1 MDIFGT
7 TVTVLEEIY
16 AITVFVKGVVDDV
29 KSYESDKDRIKKKL
43 EHEFVFVDAFRTIFF
58 GDGATSELYK
68 QQPRMLQE
76 DVKSTLDQ
84 LKTVLAEYG
93 IEAAKHGIL
102 RHDAEEGKDK
112 TSAIA
117 GEHTKALNNR
127 VGKFVDNLLSKA
139 KDIKLKAIDWSLF
152 EKTKILKM
160 LEIYGEWT
168 QRLRQSMTLMTEKML
183 LKGLTTFR
191 EFADTQQAKDLG
203 LKEVATRRW
212 LTQDVPDDNFAA
224 LDGTIVKGSERPMAS
239 NIMVAE
245 FQASWSPKPKDVVLE
260 YRKYDRA
267 LRQAVDAKD
276 EKEIKH
282 LKSPLRNL
290 AWLLHNSPF
299 PEDTD
304 DDAVVASKHPTLL
317 TLRCIGYIDQ
327 PEESQMLLIYDP
339 PKRNIMQE
347 ELAVTTLHALLMGTG
362 PTVTTSEQKFL
373 PLWQDLWLGTG
384 EKWTTRHKPKPSLR
398 IRFFLAYALALTV
411 LNIHSSG
418 WVHKNLWSHAI
429 IVIPSAN
436 RTQRSGAQHLIPYVA
451 GWGVARPTSAK
462 TTDMR
467 PISEIEPNL
476 YQHPHR
482 QQHPSIKATF
492 IHDLYSLGV
501 LMMEIGLWNPVSNLF
516 QRQIQQATRSRK
528 GPSIDL
534 LQRAWIDGLKEEVQ
548 REMGD
553 VYAEAVERCL
563 MGTFGV
569 EKDDANETNLAV
581 AFTNLVVEAIR
592 PGLTL

>member
-1 MDIFGT
+1 MDIFST
-7 TVTVLEEIY
+7 TVTVLQEIY
-16 AITVFVKGVVDDV
+16 AITVFVKGVIGDV
-29 KSYESDKDRIKKKL
+29 KSYESDTDKIKKKL
-43 EHEFVFVDAFRTIFF
+43 EHEFVFVDAFRTTFF
-58 GDGATSELYK
+58 ADGATSELYK

-93 IEAAKHGIL
+93 MEAAKHGIL
-102 RHDAEEGKDK
+102 GHNADEGKDE
-112 TSAIA
+112 TGAVAAEENTAI
-117 GEHTKALNNR
+117 HNR
-127 VGKFVDNLLSKA
+127 VRKFVDSALSKA
-139 KDIKLKAIDWSLF
+139 KDIRLKAIDWSLF
-152 EKTKILKM
+152 EKAKILKM
-160 LEIYGEWT
+160 LEIYSGWT
-168 QRLRQSMTLMTEKML
+168 QRLRQSMTLMIEKML
-183 LKGLTTFR
+183 LRGLTTYQ

-203 LKEVATRRW
+203 LKEVATRRS
-212 LTQDVPDDNFAA
+212 LMQDVPDDNFAA
-224 LDGTIVKGSERPMAS
+224 LDGAIVKGSERPIAP
-239 NIMVAE
+239 NIMLAKY
-245 FQASWSPKPKDVVLE
+245 QANWATQRKDIVLE
-260 YRKYDRA
+260 YRKYDRP
-267 LRQAVDAKD
+267 LRQAIDAKD
-276 EKEIKH
+276 EKETKQ

-304 DDAVVASKHPTLL
+304 DDAVTASKYPTLL

-327 PEESQMLLIYDP
+327 PEEYRLLLIYDP

-347 ELAVTTLHALLMGTG
+347 QLEVTTLHTLLLGRSPAT
-362 PTVTTSEQKFL
+362 TTSEQKFL
-373 PLWQDLWLGTG
+373 RLWQDLWLGTG

-398 IRFFLAYALALTV
+398 IRFFLSYALALTV

-429 IVIPSAN
+429 IVIPSAT

-451 GWGVARPTSAK
+451 GWGVARPNTAK
-462 TTDMR
+462 TTEMK
-467 PISEIEPNL
+467 PITEVEQNL

-482 QQHPSIKATF
+482 QQQPSIKATF

-501 LMMEIGLWNPVSNLF
+501 LLMEIGLWNPVSNLF
-516 QRQIQQATRSRK
+516 QRQIQQANISRK
-528 GPSIDL
+528 WPSIDL
-534 LQRAWIDGLKEEVQ
+534 LQKDWTDGLKEEV
-548 REMGD
+548 RCEMGD

-569 EKDDANETNLAV
+569 KKDDANETNLAV
-581 AFTNLVVEAIR
+581 AFTKLVVEAIK

>member
-7 TVTVLEEIY
+7 TITVLEEIY
-16 AITVFVKGVVDDV
+16 NITVFVKGVVDDV
-29 KSYESDKDRIKKKL
+29 KSYKSDTDVIKRKL
-43 EHEFVFVDAFRTIFF
+43 KHEFVFVDAFRTIFF
-58 GDGATSELYK
+58 GDDATSELYK

-84 LKTVLAEYG
+84 LKTILAEYG

-102 RHDAEEGKDK
+102 RDGADQGKDMTGATAAK
-112 TSAIA
+112 ND
-117 GEHTKALNNR
+117 EDVHNR
-127 VGKFVDNLLSKA
+127 VRKFIDSALSKA

-152 EKTKILKM
+152 EKDKILRM
-160 LEIYGEWT
+160 LETYSEWT

-183 LKGLTTFR
+183 LKGLTSFQD
-191 EFADTQQAKDLG
+191 FANTQQAKDLG
-203 LKEVATRRW
+203 LKEVATRRS
-212 LTQDVPDDNFAA
+212 LIQAMPDDNFAA
-224 LDGTIVKGSERPMAS
+224 LDGAIVKDSELPIAS
-239 NIMVAE
+239 NIMVAK

-276 EKEIKH
+276 KKKIKQ
-282 LKSPLRNL
+282 LNSPLRNL

-304 DDAVVASKHPTLL
+304 DDDVISSKYPTLL
-317 TLRCIGYIDQ
+317 TLRCIGYVDQ
-327 PEESQMLLIYDP
+327 PEEYQMQIIYDP

-347 ELAVTTLHALLMGTG
+347 ELAVTTLHALITGTG
-362 PTVTTSEQKFL
+362 PTITTSEQKFL
-373 PLWQDLWLGTG
+373 QLWQDLWLGTG
-384 EKWTTRHKPKPSLR
+384 EKWTARHKPKPSLR
-398 IRFFLAYALALTV
+398 TRFFLAHALALTV

-418 WVHKNLWSHAI
+418 WVHKNLWSHAV

-436 RTQRSGAQHLIPYVA
+436 RTQRSGTQNLIPYVA
-451 GWGVARPTSAK
+451 GWGVARPTSAE
-462 TTDMR
+462 TTDMK
-467 PISEIEPNL
+467 PTTEIEPNL

-482 QQHPSIKATF
+482 QQQPSSKFTF
-492 IHDLYSLGV
+492 IHDVYSLGV
-501 LMMEIGLWNPVSNLF
+501 LLMEIGLWNTVSNLF
-516 QRQIQQATRSRK
+516 QRQIQKATHLRK
-528 GPSIDL
+528 APRIDL
-534 LQRAWIDGLKEEVQ
+534 LQMAWTDGLKEEVQ
-548 REMGD
+548 SEMGNI
-553 VYAEAVERCL
+553 YAEAVERCL
-563 MGTFGV
+563 MGTFGI